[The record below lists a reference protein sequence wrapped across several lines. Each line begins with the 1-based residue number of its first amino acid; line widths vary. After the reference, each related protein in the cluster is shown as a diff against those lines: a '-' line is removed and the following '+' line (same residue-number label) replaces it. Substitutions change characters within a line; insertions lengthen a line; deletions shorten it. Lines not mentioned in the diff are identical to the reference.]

1 MLSFLRG
8 QVVAISGTNLSLD
21 VHGVGYS
28 INVTPKTLSHLRI
41 GSEAMLPV
49 ALIVRE
55 DSMTLYG
62 FLDNDERALFDLL
75 MTVSGVGPKLAQTIL
90 AALEPAALSEAISTG
105 NEAALVRIP
114 GVGKKSAQRL
124 ILELGDK
131 LVASAGSAVAQ
142 SSWQDD
148 VVAALTS
155 LGWSSKEAQAAVD
168 GLDETSIDPQD
179 AGSALR
185 MALSSL
191 NRTGRR

>member
-8 QVVAISGTNLSLD
+8 HVVAISGTNLSLD

-41 GSEAMLPV
+41 GSEATLPV

-62 FLDNDERALFDLL
+62 FLDSDERALFDLL
-75 MTVSGVGPKLAQTIL
+75 LTVSGVGPKLAQTIL
-90 AALEPAALSEAISTG
+90 AALEPASLSEAISSG

-131 LVASAGSAVAQ
+131 LIASAKANVAQ
-142 SSWQDD
+142 KSWQDD

-155 LGWSSKEAQAAVD
+155 LGWSQKEAQAAVD
-168 GLDETSIDPQD
+168 GLDESSIDPQD

-191 NRTGRR
+191 NRAGRR